1 MLDDRLKGLKWG
13 TGQASFTADIREA
26 KEGDA
31 SGCTKCGSPLKAS
44 DGIEVGHCFYLG
56 QKYSEALGARF
67 APTGGGP
74 QEACEMG
81 CYGIGVTRLI
91 GAVAEASHDGDG
103 LLWPDALAPYRAA
116 VLVLD
121 MKNEADLAEGRR
133 IAALLADGHG
143 GLPGIAGDVC
153 LDDRSDSAGRK
164 LKDATLIGFPY
175 TIVVGKAF
183 RKEGNVELQFRR
195 TGERT
200 FGKPADAVARV
211 LGAAAGK

>member
-1 MLDDRLKGLKWG
+1 
-13 TGQASFTADIREA
+13 
-26 KEGDA
+26 
-31 SGCTKCGSPLKAS
+31 
-44 DGIEVGHCFYLG
+44 
-56 QKYSEALGARF
+56 
-67 APTGGGP
+67 
-74 QEACEMG
+74 
-81 CYGIGVTRLI
+81 
-91 GAVAEASHDGDG
+91 
-103 LLWPDALAPYRAA
+103 
-116 VLVLD
+116 

-195 TGERT
+195 TGERS
-200 FGKPADAVARV
+200 FGRSSPSSLSKA
-211 LGAAAGK
+211 GAARCSSRAYW